1 MENNGKEIIKTLIND
16 SIEAKKK
23 MLEDAQIDYI
33 YKVVNKVVE
42 TYKNN
47 KKIIIC
53 GNGGSASD
61 ALHFSAEMVVRF
73 EKNRAALA
81 SITLNEN
88 VSSLTA
94 IGNDFGYDYSFSRQL
109 EAFAREGDI
118 FITISTSGNSKNV
131 INALEFARKLGV
143 FTIGM
148 TNLDGGKMKNMCDLC
163 YCVPSRVTARTQECH
178 ILLIHIIAK
187 FVEEKVFN

>member
-1 MENNGKEIIKTLIND
+1 MESKEIIKNLIND

-23 MLEDAQIDYI
+23 MLEDTQIEYI
-33 YKVVNKVVE
+33 HNIVNKIVE
-42 TYKNN
+42 AYKND

-61 ALHFSAEMVVRF
+61 TLHFCAEMVVRF

-81 SITLNEN
+81 AITLNEN
-88 VSSLTA
+88 ISSLTA
-94 IGNDFGYDYSFSRQL
+94 IGNDFGYEYSFSRQL
-109 EAFAREGDI
+109 EAFAQEGDI
-118 FITISTSGNSKNV
+118 FIAISTSGNSKNV
-131 INALEFARKLGV
+131 INALKSAKKLGI

-148 TNLDGGKMKNMCDLC
+148 TNSNGGKVKNMCDLC
-163 YCVPSRVTARTQECH
+163 YCAPSKVTARTQECH